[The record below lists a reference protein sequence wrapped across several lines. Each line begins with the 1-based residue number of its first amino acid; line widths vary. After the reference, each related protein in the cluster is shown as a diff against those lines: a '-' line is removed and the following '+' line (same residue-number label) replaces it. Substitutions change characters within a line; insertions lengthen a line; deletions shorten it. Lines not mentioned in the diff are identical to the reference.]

1 MKYRIVTNECGTEF
15 RVQFKQWWWL
25 YWDDDVSYYS
35 IGYPEFNNLKTFEE
49 AIKRVR
55 ELKMKNEPLHTIVEM

>member
-25 YWDDDVSYYS
+25 YWDDDVLYYS

-55 ELKMKNEPLHTIVEM
+55 ELKMKHEPLHTIVEM